1 MSDAV
6 VLSIEPL
13 AVDKKTA
20 AAMLRGMSVSTLETL
35 GRTEPLLRPVELSGK
50 LVGYSVE
57 NLRTWVRTR
66 PPSSQLPPVNCQL
79 GQKGRKR
86 KVSASA

>member
-1 MSDAV
+1 MSDV
-6 VLSIEPL
+6 TLLLEPL
-13 AVDKKTA
+13 VVDKKTA
-20 AAMLRGMSVSTLETL
+20 AAMLRGMSVSTLEAL
-35 GRTEPLLRPVELSGK
+35 GRTEPLLRPVELSDR

-79 GQKGRKR
+79 GQNGRRR
-86 KVSASA
+86 KAATSA